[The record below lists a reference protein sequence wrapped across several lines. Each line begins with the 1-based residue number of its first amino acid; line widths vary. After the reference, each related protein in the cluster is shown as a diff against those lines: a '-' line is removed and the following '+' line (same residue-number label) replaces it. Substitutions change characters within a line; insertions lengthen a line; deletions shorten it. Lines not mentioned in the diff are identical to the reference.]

1 MWLLIVVLT
10 WIVEWLVLVYPRRDK
25 RTDIFYR
32 LGWGGRRILAVTI
45 KFTWSPLRLC
55 SIIMT
60 PLPPLPL
67 SLRSIF
73 YKPPFEDLS
82 PLHSPENHV
91 VPLAKKLLGTSP
103 RPLPGP
109 PSPPPSGNR
118 YWVIPKSNK
127 NAKVMKQSMIWI
139 QERVNGLDL
148 WTEKRW
154 NLNAVVDKQFWK
166 WKHVLSDSLI
176 ERCQRKIA
184 ERGSRMEKFF

>member
-1 MWLLIVVLT
+1 MVKFVFQT
-10 WIVEWLVLVYPRRDK
+10 WATTINFVSVEKNVIADRCAHMNRWMACPCIYPRRDK

-73 YKPPFEDLS
+73 YKPPFEDWS
-82 PLHSPENHV
+82 PLQFPENHV
-91 VPLAKKLLGTSP
+91 IPLAKKLLGTSP

-109 PSPPPSGNR
+109 PSPLR
-118 YWVIPKSNK
+118 
-127 NAKVMKQSMIWI
+127 QSI
-139 QERVNGLDL
+139 
-148 WTEKRW
+148 
-154 NLNAVVDKQFWK
+154 
-166 WKHVLSDSLI
+166 LSDP
-176 ERCQRKIA
+176 EVQ
-184 ERGSRMEKFF
+184 

>member
-32 LGWGGRRILAVTI
+32 LRWGGRRILAVTI

-73 YKPPFEDLS
+73 YKPHFEDWS

-91 VPLAKKLLGTSP
+91 IPLAKKLLGTSP

-109 PSPPPSGNR
+109 PLPPQAIDIEWSQSPIKMRRLWNR
-118 YWVIPKSNK
+118 VWYEYKREQ
-127 NAKVMKQSMIWI
+127 MDWI
-139 QERVNGLDL
+139 CGL
-148 WTEKRW
+148 KRGETW
-154 NLNAVVDKQFWK
+154 MQ
-166 WKHVLSDSLI
+166 
-176 ERCQRKIA
+176 
-184 ERGSRMEKFF
+184 